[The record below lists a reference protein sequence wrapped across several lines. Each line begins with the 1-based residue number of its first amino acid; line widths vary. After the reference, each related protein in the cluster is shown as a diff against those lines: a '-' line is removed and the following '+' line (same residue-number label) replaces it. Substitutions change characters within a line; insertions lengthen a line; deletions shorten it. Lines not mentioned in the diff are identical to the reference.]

1 MVFRLRARL
10 YLYTLATWLLGAAR
24 LLAWCLMT
32 GSLAMGTF
40 WYARPAVLT
49 TWLAAGPP
57 AWPGPDHRPIM
68 VTLEAA
74 RGVAAMECWMHLGC
88 PPLADRPGRQRAG
101 QPDASD

>member
-1 MVFRLRARL
+1 MLHLRARL

-32 GSLAMGTF
+32 GSLAMGTY

-57 AWPGPDHRPIM
+57 AWPGPDRRP
-68 VTLEAA
+68 VVVALEAA
-74 RGVAAMECWMHLGC
+74 RGVAAMEAWMQAGC
-88 PPLADRPGRQRAG
+88 PALADRPGSHRAG
-101 QPDASD
+101 PPDATG